1 MNTFAQ
7 AMSEEAVKT
16 FTENGAVALETSGD
30 ANLDFFGRA
39 GGMRGNPDIAAVYRK
54 AMDEDLGLAVKNLFF
69 LRDIRNGSG
78 ERDSFI
84 SCFRQLAERL
94 TDAQFETAVEFIPE
108 YGRWSDLFAVLRGMP
123 QNRFESACAFV
134 RGQVEKDYA
143 RMQEGK
149 GVSLLAKWFPLAN
162 NRHNPEAI
170 RWARRISAECFGS
183 ERNARKMIVPLR
195 RHIGVL
201 EQLLSANEWDKVEYS
216 KIPSAAGMKYRQAF
230 YKHDGERYTSWLSSV
245 ERGEA
250 KMNAGAVM
258 PYDLVRKAAASDT
271 GNDPALD
278 LMWKNLPDWTNGS
291 SSIVVADVSGSMYG
305 GFASD
310 SASAPAPIYVSTSL
324 AMYFAEKCR
333 GPFKDMTITFSEQPK
348 CHFLDPRET
357 LRTKFL
363 RLERVGGLNTDIKK
377 VFEMYI
383 SLAKDAKPEDCP
395 KNLVIISDMEFD
407 AIDQSV
413 VNAYGGY
420 VRFNDA
426 AVKKAWQRKETLFK
440 SVDKMFKE
448 AGIERPTLVFWNCNS
463 RNANV
468 PVSKDEFG
476 TVLVSGFSPT
486 MFQYIVEGDINPMK
500 FMLNVL
506 ANYDCILERMGI
518 LDKKEV

>member
-16 FTENGAVALETSGD
+16 YTENGAVALETSGN

-39 GGMRGNPDIAAVYRK
+39 GGMRGNPDIAGLYRK
-54 AMDEDLGLAVKNLFF
+54 AMDENLGLAVQNLFF
-69 LRDIRNGSG
+69 LRDIRKGSG

-84 SCFRQLAERL
+84 TCFRQLAERL
-94 TDAQFETAVEFIPE
+94 TDAQFEAAIEFIPE

-123 QNRFESACAFV
+123 RSRFEAACAFV
-134 RGQVEKDYA
+134 RGQIEKDYA
-143 RMQEGK
+143 QMRDGK
-149 GVSLLAKWFPLAN
+149 SVSLLAKWFPLAN

-170 RWARRISAECFGS
+170 RWARLLSTECFGT

-195 RHIGVL
+195 RYIGVL

-216 KIPSAAGMKYRQAF
+216 KLPSGAGLKYRQAF
-230 YKHDGERYTSWLSSV
+230 FKHDGERYTNWLSSV
-245 ERGEA
+245 EKGEA
-250 KMNAGAVM
+250 KMNAGTAM

-271 GNDPALD
+271 CKDKTIE
-278 LMWKNLPDWTNGS
+278 LMWKNLPDWTGEN

-305 GFASD
+305 SFGRGSSPD
-310 SASAPAPIYVSTSL
+310 PIYVSTSL
-324 AMYFAEKCR
+324 AMYFAEKCE
-333 GPFKDMTITFSEQPK
+333 GPFKNMTITFSERPK
-348 CHFLDPRET
+348 CHWLDPDETIRE
-357 LRTKFL
+357 RFL
-363 RLERVGGLNTDIKK
+363 KLERQGGFNTDIKQ

-407 AIDQSV
+407 AIDRSV
-413 VNAYGGY
+413 WTACGGY
-420 VRFNDA
+420 VGISDADA
-426 AVKKAWQRKETLFK
+426 AAKKAWQRKETLFK
-440 SVDKMFKE
+440 SVDKMFKD
-448 AGIERPTLVFWNCNS
+448 AGVARPTLVFWNVNS

-486 MFQYIVEGDINPMK
+486 IFQYIVEGDINPLK
-500 FMLNVL
+500 FMLGVL
-506 ANYDCILERMGI
+506 SGYACITERLGI
-518 LDKKEV
+518 A